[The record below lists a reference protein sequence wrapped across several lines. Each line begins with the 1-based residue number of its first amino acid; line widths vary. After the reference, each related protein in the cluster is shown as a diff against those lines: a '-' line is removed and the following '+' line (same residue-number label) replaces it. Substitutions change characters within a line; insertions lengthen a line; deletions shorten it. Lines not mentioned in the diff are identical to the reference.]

1 MDLVGDISSIL
12 YDSDS
17 KKKLDIE
24 GEMEFVGYSKN
35 ELDLT
40 RMIDV
45 TENASA
51 DTGIDFGSI
60 TRVYCDPKKK
70 KYIVKPI
77 LKNKGENLL
86 GKLNHPNITKPGIK
100 SMCGEYICFPWIAE
114 AEDVFTWINRGGV
127 PVRLFQELL
136 SAMKYLYSMGIVDT
150 DRKNENLLLIFENG
164 KYKLILIDFG
174 GARDYS
180 SQSNPIDTIDEHTSI
195 TAGKNAPEFRVMMNQ
210 RKALGQE
217 YDPYAAEMW
226 TTGIKL
232 LELIYGRPF
241 VGQEISTFN
250 YMDGCNDIKKL
261 FELHNTEWY
270 HGNLDANVLNS
281 VRSLLEKMLV
291 IDPKKRIKTAD
302 FLVEFSKVITEL
314 ENSLG
319 TDGFIT
325 YG

>member
-12 YDSDS
+12 RDSDSDS
-17 KKKLDIE
+17 KK
-24 GEMEFVGYSKN
+24 

-51 DTGIDFGSI
+51 VTGIDFGSI
-60 TRVYCDPKKK
+60 TRVYYDPETNRD
-70 KYIVKPI
+70 YIVKPM
-77 LKNKGENLL
+77 LQNEGENLL

-100 SMCGEYICFPWIAE
+100 SMCGEYICFPWIE

-127 PVRLFQELL
+127 PVSLFRKLH

-150 DRKNENLLLIFENG
+150 DRKTENLLLIFENG

-180 SQSNPIDTIDEHTSI
+180 SQRKPIDKIDKHTSI

-217 YDPYAAEMW
+217 YDPYVAEIW
-226 TTGIKL
+226 TTGIML
-232 LELIYGRPF
+232 FEIIYGRPL

-302 FLVEFSKVITEL
+302 FLVEFSEVITKL

-325 YG
+325 YR